1 MRMTEQQFAALRKP
15 GGGGAKKPKAITEKP
30 EAPESPG
37 EAALALQLQAL
48 RIDFD
53 REFKFCPDRRWR
65 ADFRVG
71 RVLVE
76 VEGGIWNG
84 GRHTRGTGFEND
96 CEKYNWA
103 ALNGWLVLRYSTRQV
118 MAGQAAKGIVEA
130 MGRGME

>member
-1 MRMTEQQFAALRKP
+1 MRMTEQQFAALRKARP
-15 GGGGAKKPKAITEKP
+15 AAKKRPAV
-30 EAPESPG
+30 SPG

-76 VEGGIWNG
+76 VEGGIWSG

-118 MAGQAAKGIVEA
+118 LAGQAAHGIVEA
-130 MGRGME
+130 MERGSE

>member
-1 MRMTEQQFAALRKP
+1 MRLTEQQFAALRKQAQP
-15 GGGGAKKPKAITEKP
+15 RAAKKPPAV
-30 EAPESPG
+30 SPG

-48 RIDFD
+48 RIEFE
-53 REFKFCPDRRWR
+53 REFQFCPDRRWR

-76 VEGGIWNG
+76 VEGGIWSG

-130 MGRGME
+130 MGRGST